1 MSPVFLSLPLN
12 LPRPVGLSADV
23 YGLGWL
29 ARQAG
34 CRMLVIGGLGLGL
47 GLGLGSASAADVPV
61 AQNPAFQNSAAERAA
76 DGFLRQQERDRQL
89 REGQERAPDV
99 RLGAD
104 AAAQNDA
111 AARLPEAEA
120 DCVLIQA
127 IELVDDFV
135 SKPVDFSWAISAAN
149 KTGTGERDMA
159 VGRCLGSQGVNLV
172 MRRIQNG
179 LIARGLVTARVL
191 AGEQTALDKGVLR
204 LTVLPGRIRQVRF
217 ADNGAEA
224 TALMNRRPALWN
236 AFPFQSGDVL
246 NLRDIEQAMENVKR
260 VPTLAADVQIVPAET
275 LDAQGRPGRPGESDV
290 VIQTQQSF
298 PVRLSLSLDNSGSE
312 STGVYQGGATV
323 SFDNWWTLSDLFYV
337 NVGRNMDGQNV
348 DEGGTNSYT
357 VHYSVPFGGSLLTAT
372 ASKSGYFQTVAGA
385 NQAYVYRGD
394 SQNSEL
400 ELSRVV
406 YRDGVRKISAAVKGW
421 RRASQNFI
429 DDTEIEVQRRR
440 TAGWAASISHREFV
454 GAATLDTDVTY
465 KRATGAQDALAAPE
479 ALFGEGASR
488 PQLWLASTELN
499 APFKVGE
506 QAWRYN
512 AVLRGQWN
520 ATPLI
525 VQDRFS
531 IGGRYTVRG
540 FDGQQQLLGERGFTV
555 RNELN
560 VALGGS
566 GQWAY
571 LAADYGQVGGDST
584 AFLVGKQLSG
594 GGLGLRGGWRGASY
608 DVFLG
613 IPFYAPAGFST
624 AGKVLDFN
632 VNWSF

>member
-1 MSPVFLSLPLN
+1 VLGVVGTVSAVDAPFSL
-12 LPRPVGLSADV
+12 
-23 YGLGWL
+23 
-29 ARQAG
+29 
-34 CRMLVIGGLGLGL
+34 
-47 GLGLGSASAADVPV
+47 
-61 AQNPAFQNSAAERAA
+61 QNPSNPAINGAVGGAVGQGAA

-89 REGQERAPDV
+89 REELERAPAV
-99 RLGAD
+99 RLEGD
-104 AAAQNDA
+104 SAAQALDA
-111 AARLPEAEA
+111 AARLPKAEA
-120 DCVLIQA
+120 DCVLIQS
-127 IELVDDFV
+127 IELVEEFVEQPADFR
-135 SKPVDFSWAISAAN
+135 WAISAAN
-149 KTGTGERDMA
+149 ETGTGERDA
-159 VGRCLGSQGVNLV
+159 ALGQCLGTQGVNLV
-172 MRRIQNG
+172 MRRLQNR

-204 LTVLPGRIRQVRF
+204 LTVLPGRIRAVRF
-217 ADNGAEA
+217 ADNGAAA
-224 TALMNRRPALWN
+224 TALTNRRPALWN
-236 AFPFQSGDVL
+236 ALPFGAGDVL

-260 VPTLAADVQIVPAET
+260 VPTLAADVQIVPAEGP
-275 LDAQGRPGRPGESDV
+275 DAQGRPSPPGVSDV

-298 PVRLSLSLDNSGSE
+298 PVRLSLSADNSGSE

-337 NVGRNMDGQNV
+337 NFGRNLDGQST
-348 DEGGTNSYT
+348 DEGGTQSYT
-357 VHYSVPFGGSLLTAT
+357 VHYSVPFGASLLAVT

-385 NQAYVYRGD
+385 NQAYVYRGA
-394 SQNSEL
+394 SQNREL
-400 ELSRVV
+400 DLSHVV
-406 YRDGVRKISAAVKGW
+406 YRDGARKTSVSAKGW
-421 RRASQNFI
+421 MRASQNYI
-429 DDTEIEVQRRR
+429 DDTEVEVQRRR
-440 TAGWAASISHREFV
+440 TAGWSASVTHREFV
-454 GAATLDTDVTY
+454 GAATLDGNVTY
-465 KRATGAQDALAAPE
+465 KRATGAADALAAPE
-479 ALFGEGASR
+479 ALFGEGVSR
-488 PQLWLASTELN
+488 PRLWLASAELN
-499 APFKVGE
+499 VPFELAG
-506 QAWRYN
+506 QSWRYN
-512 AVLRGQWN
+512 SVWRGQWN

-525 VQDRFS
+525 VQDRFA
-531 IGGRYTVRG
+531 IAGRYTVRG